1 MSISTTRVAR
11 TAVLVAAVACLQPLA
26 DRADAQ
32 EAATQQPTGR
42 VTGRIVDARTGA
54 GLTDVGVQVVG
65 AIDTLTSSGAMSG
78 IDGRYSLSRL
88 RPGTVT
94 LHIRRLGYQA
104 KTITGVLVPAGSVVE
119 QDVSL
124 DPTTVQLT
132 ATVVTADAERGTVSA
147 ALDQQRN
154 ATGIVNT
161 VTSEQI
167 QRSPDSDAAQ
177 AVQRVSGVTVQDGRY
192 VFVRGLGERY
202 TTTSLNGARM
212 PSPDPERKIVP
223 FDLFPSG
230 LLQTITTSKTF
241 TPDQPGDF
249 SGASVDIRTREFPA
263 QRQITYSMSIGA
275 NDAGFGKEL
284 PSARGVG
291 GESFAWAGARRDIPS
306 ALRAAGYLRNTPQSQ
321 YPALINSLRNAW
333 TIENQS
339 GSANLSGSLSAGGNT
354 VLGNQ
359 RVGYLLS
366 STYSYGQEVAV
377 DQERAIPIIGPNNE
391 PVVANRFVGT
401 TGRSSVL
408 WGGIANFSTLLGTR
422 NRLSWNNT
430 YTRTADDEAR
440 FEVGTIEA
448 ELNLPVDISR
458 MRYIERSVYSSQL
471 SGEHAP
477 AANHQIDWSGSFA
490 GVMRDEPDRSELSY
504 VRAEDATTG
513 ELRRLWYNTG
523 QGAVRMFSDLDEQAY
538 ELRANYQFSFGPL
551 ARRHTLKVGGLGR
564 YTDRASESRVY
575 GIAGDNLTEAQRSL
589 PPEQILGGQFSQPG
603 SSVLDLRALGQGGS
617 YDARDALGAGYAM
630 VDYGLTDRLRLIG
643 GARVEASNV
652 EVDALSSL
660 GERINSSPGY
670 LDVLPSLALN
680 YRLTETQNL
689 RFSASQTLAR
699 PEYRELTSI
708 ITRDVAAGVF
718 QRGNPELERT
728 LIQNGDLRWEWYPNR
743 GEVLSVAAFVKNF
756 EKPIE
761 RTFAQQGST
770 VISEIVNADGAT
782 NYGVELEMR
791 KGLGFLADFLTPIAF
806 FTNLTVMESDIRLG
820 ESRGASTEPNR
831 RMVGQAPYVI
841 NTGLTYLS
849 ASGRT
854 SATVLYNRV
863 GPRIREAGVQP
874 LPNSI
879 DEARDVLDLSFR
891 LPLRAGIG
899 ARFDARNLLDS
910 PFLTTQGD
918 VTRERWRSGRT
929 YQLGLSW
936 RS

>member
-1 MSISTTRVAR
+1 MTPSTIRLAR
-11 TAVLVAAVACLQPLA
+11 TVLLLAAVSVLPPLVGRA
-26 DRADAQ
+26 QAQQADA
-32 EAATQQPTGR
+32 EEPTGR
-42 VTGRIVDARTGA
+42 ITGRVIDARTGA
-54 GLTDVGVQVVG
+54 GVTDVGVQVVG
-65 AIDTLTSSGAMSG
+65 AVNTVTSSGAMSG
-78 IDGRYSLSRL
+78 IDGRYTLSRV
-88 RPGTVT
+88 RAGTVT
-94 LHIRRLGYQA
+94 LHVRRLGYQP
-104 KTITGVLVPAGSVVE
+104 KTITGVVIPAGGAVE
-119 QDVSL
+119 QNVTL
-124 DPTTVQLT
+124 EPATVQLS
-132 ATVVTADAERGTVSA
+132 ATVVTAEAERGTVSA

-154 ATGIVNT
+154 ATGIVSA
-161 VTSEQI
+161 VTAEQI

-202 TTTSLNGARM
+202 TTTSLNGSRM
-212 PSPDPERKIVP
+212 PSPEPERKVVP
-223 FDLFPSG
+223 LDLFPAG

-263 QRQITYSMSIGA
+263 QRQITYSLSIGA
-275 NDAGFGKEL
+275 NDAAFNKAI

-291 GESFAWAGARRDIPS
+291 GEAFALAGAGRDLP
-306 ALRAAGYLRNTPQSQ
+306 AGLRSAGYLRNTPQSQ

-333 TIENQS
+333 TIDNQN
-339 GSANLSGSLSAGGNT
+339 GAANLSGSLSAGGTT
-354 VLGNQ
+354 VLGDQ

-377 DQERAIPIIGPNNE
+377 DQERAIPIIGANNE
-391 PVVANRFVGT
+391 PVVANRFIGT

-408 WGGIANFSTLLGTR
+408 WGGIANVSTLLGDR
-422 NRLSWNNT
+422 HRVSWNNT

-440 FEVGTIEA
+440 FEIGNIEA

-471 SGEHAP
+471 TGEHAFG
-477 AANHQIDWSGSFA
+477 ANQQIDWSGSFA

-504 VRAEDATTG
+504 VRAEDPSTG

-523 QGAVRMFSDLDEQAY
+523 QGAVRMFSELAEQSY
-538 ELRANYQFSFGPL
+538 ELRGNYQLSFGPL
-551 ARRHTLKVGGLGR
+551 HRRHLLKVGGLGR
-564 YTDRASESRVY
+564 YTDRTSDSRVY

-589 PPEQILGGQFSQPG
+589 PPEEILGGQFSQPG
-603 SSVLDLRALGQGGS
+603 SNALDLRVLGQGGS
-617 YDARDALGAGYAM
+617 YDAQDALGAGYAM
-630 VDYGLTDRLRLIG
+630 VDYAVTDRLRLIG

-652 EVDALSSL
+652 EVNALSSL
-660 GERINSSPGY
+660 GERIESTPSY

-680 YRLTETQNL
+680 YRLTATQNL

-718 QRGNPELERT
+718 QRGNPNLERT
-728 LIQNGDLRWEWYPNR
+728 LIQNGDLRWEWYPSR
-743 GEVLSVAAFVKNF
+743 GEVISLAAFVKNF

-761 RTFAQQGST
+761 RTYAQQGST
-770 VISEIVNADGAT
+770 VISDIVNAEGAT
-782 NYGVELEMR
+782 NYGIELEMR
-791 KGLGFLADFLTPIAF
+791 KNLGFVGAFLTPLTL
-806 FTNLTVMESDIRLG
+806 FTNLTLMESDIRLG
-820 ESRGASTEPNR
+820 ASRGASTEPNR
-831 RMVGQAPYVI
+831 RMVGQAPYVL
-841 NTGLTYLS
+841 NSGLTYLS
-849 ASGRT
+849 SGGRM

-874 LPNSI
+874 LPSSI
-879 DEARDVLDLSFR
+879 DEARDVVDFSLR
-891 LPLRAGIG
+891 LPLRGGIA
-899 ARFDARNLLDS
+899 ARFDARNLFDS
-910 PFLTTQGD
+910 PFLATQGD
-918 VTRERWRSGRT
+918 VIRERWRSGRT